1 MSLEILC
8 RCACPKAAALYA
20 ISYESECD
28 TRMSETRLQTIG
40 YIHTG
45 FAEKFGI
52 PRQSRLVDVPG
63 YIELVPPFNDP
74 NALRGLEEFSHIWVL
89 WQFSESVNED
99 GSWGWTPTVRPPR
112 LGGNERKG
120 VFATRSPVRPN
131 AIGMSCV
138 ELIAVDT
145 DACRI
150 EISGADM
157 LDGTPVYDIKP
168 YISYSDSIPDARNG
182 FSAPPDKGLLRVEIA
197 DGVKAQLPAHGTNPA
212 EVLDLANEDGVGA
225 QLPAHGTNPAE
236 SLGSSN
242 ADGVEEQLQAPEYRE
257 VSPCGQTPE
266 HGNTSSREQA
276 PEYRNASSRRRA
288 SGCAQEKSRADA
300 DEPRV
305 ATSDFEMIKKII
317 AQNPRPQY
325 QADSER
331 VYGMRYK
338 DYEVKFRIDE
348 DTATII
354 SLTKASYDN

>member
-1 MSLEILC
+1 
-8 RCACPKAAALYA
+8 
-20 ISYESECD
+20 
-28 TRMSETRLQTIG
+28 MSETKLQTIG

-112 LGGNERKG
+112 LEGNERKG

-157 LDGTPVYDIKP
+157 LDGLRYNGI
-168 YISYSDSIPDARNG
+168 RNG
-182 FSAPPDKGLLRVEIA
+182 RQFITKVNLNAGGAAFYE
-197 DGVKAQLPAHGTNPA
+197 GN
-212 EVLDLANEDGVGA
+212 ANEDMSVKDMRQWITA
-225 QLPAHGTNPAE
+225 VTNRTAPCVLP
-236 SLGSSN
+236 
-242 ADGVEEQLQAPEYRE
+242 
-257 VSPCGQTPE
+257 
-266 HGNTSSREQA
+266 EQA
-276 PEYRNASSRRRA
+276 YTVTRILEAIYESARTGKAYY
-288 SGCAQEKSRADA
+288 
-300 DEPRV
+300 
-305 ATSDFEMIKKII
+305 FE
-317 AQNPRPQY
+317 N
-325 QADSER
+325 
-331 VYGMRYK
+331 
-338 DYEVKFRIDE
+338 
-348 DTATII
+348 
-354 SLTKASYDN
+354 N